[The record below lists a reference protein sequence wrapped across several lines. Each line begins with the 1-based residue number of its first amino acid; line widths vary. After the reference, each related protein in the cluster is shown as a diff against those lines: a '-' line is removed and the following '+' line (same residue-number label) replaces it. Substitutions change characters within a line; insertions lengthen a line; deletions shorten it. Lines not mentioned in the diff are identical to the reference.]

1 MSAKLTGG
9 CSQCISC
16 KECNIFATFPGW
28 GRSHVTFRALLLRG
42 GGGLGFWDKAVALF
56 CICFVTGLGFRAL
69 GFCGKQEYGT
79 LPLSNM

>member
-1 MSAKLTGG
+1 MHFLQGL
-9 CSQCISC
+9 QHLR
-16 KECNIFATFPGW
+16 NFPGL
-28 GRSHVTFRALLLRG
+28 GEIARDVQGFVIEG